1 MLDPLA
7 DKGGTAIPA
16 TDAPPRPYA
25 EGLDTPCVI
34 VDLTLLERNIA
45 EMAALAYEAGVAL
58 RPHVKTHK
66 TPQIAAM
73 QLDAGAV
80 GLTCAKVGEAEVL
93 ADSGF
98 TDLFVCFPLVTEAKA
113 RRLAALAARP
123 GMALS
128 TIVDS
133 PQGVAALSAAFAG
146 AAEPLETLVKVDT
159 GLGRVGVAPGAATVD
174 LARSVEVAPGLRFGG
189 VCAHEG
195 FTYGLPDPEERAE
208 AARVGAEALAATAE
222 ALSAVDLPAARVSVG
237 ATPGMDALATTP
249 GVTEIRPGNYVFYD
263 AMQVGLGA
271 ASFDRCA
278 LRVLA
283 TVVSHAARDRAVI
296 DAGSKTLTTDRG
308 AHGQTT
314 AGGYGA
320 IVGREDIHIERLSEE
335 HGWLR
340 LDPAGN
346 DVEIG
351 EILEI
356 VPVHACPVANLAHEL
371 MVVRDDTVLERWGV
385 AAAGRVR

>member
-1 MLDPLA
+1 MPIT
-7 DKGGTAIPA
+7 G
-16 TDAPPRPYA
+16 APPRPYA

-34 VDLTLLERNIA
+34 VDLALLERNIA
-45 EMAALAYEAGVAL
+45 EMATLAYEAGVAL
-58 RPHVKTHK
+58 RPHAKTHK

-80 GLTCAKVGEAEVL
+80 GLTCAKVGEAEAL

-98 TDLFVCFPLVTEAKA
+98 TDLFVCFPIVTEAKA

-123 GMALS
+123 GMAIS

-159 GLGRVGVAPGAATVD
+159 GLGRVGVAPGAAAVD
-174 LARSVEVAPGLRFGG
+174 LARSVEAAPGLRFGG

-195 FTYGLPDPEERAE
+195 FTYALPDPEERGA
-208 AARVGAEALAATAE
+208 AARAGVEALTATAE
-222 ALSAVDLPAARVSVG
+222 ALSAVGLPAARVSVG
-237 ATPGMDALATTP
+237 ATPGIGALATMP

-271 ASFDRCA
+271 ASLDRCA
-278 LRVLA
+278 LRVIA

-320 IVGREDIHIERLSEE
+320 IVGREDIRMERLSEE

-340 LDPAGN
+340 LDPAGS

-351 EILEI
+351 DTVEI
-356 VPVHACPVANLAHEL
+356 VPVHACPVANLASEL
-371 MVVRDDTVLERWGV
+371 TVVRDCTMIERWVV

>member
-1 MLDPLA
+1 LCG
-7 DKGGTAIPA
+7 K
-16 TDAPPRPYA
+16 
-25 EGLDTPCVI
+25 
-34 VDLTLLERNIA
+34 LT
-45 EMAALAYEAGVAL
+45 VVSK
-58 RPHVKTHK
+58 PSSH
-66 TPQIAAM
+66 
-73 QLDAGAV
+73 
-80 GLTCAKVGEAEVL
+80 
-93 ADSGF
+93 
-98 TDLFVCFPLVTEAKA
+98 
-113 RRLAALAARP
+113 
-123 GMALS
+123 
-128 TIVDS
+128 
-133 PQGVAALSAAFAG
+133 QGIAALSDAVAG

-174 LARSVEVAPGLRFGG
+174 LARSVAAAPWLRFGG

-195 FTYGLPDPEERAE
+195 FTYGLPDPEERTA
-208 AARVGAEALAATAE
+208 AARAGVEALVETAE
-222 ALSAVDLPAARVSVG
+222 ALSAVGLPAARVSVG
-237 ATPGMDALATTP
+237 ATPGINALATMP

-271 ASFDRCA
+271 APLDHCA

-314 AGGYGA
+314 AGSYGV

-340 LDPAGN
+340 LDPAGS

-351 EILEI
+351 DTLEI

-371 MVVRDDTVLERWGV
+371 TVVRDDTVIGRWAV
-385 AAAGRVR
+385 AAAGQVR